1 MSAQT
6 QTAPTVKPQSAP
18 PRKKSVAGR
27 IVGFFSK
34 GVVNFVLLLV
44 AVFWLIPTVGLLLMS
59 LRTVGDNASS
69 GWWTVLTKP
78 AELTIENYANL
89 LANPTRSEEHTS
101 ELQSRGQLV

>member
-6 QTAPTVKPQSAP
+6 QTAPTLKPQSAP

-44 AVFWLIPTVGLLLMS
+44 AVFWLILTVGLLLMS
-59 LRTVGDNASS
+59 LRTLGDHDSS
-69 GWWTVLTKP
+69 GWWTFLTK
-78 AELTIENYANL
+78 
-89 LANPTRSEEHTS
+89 SEELCLDKYAIMLSLQTS
-101 ELQSRGQLV
+101 ICLF